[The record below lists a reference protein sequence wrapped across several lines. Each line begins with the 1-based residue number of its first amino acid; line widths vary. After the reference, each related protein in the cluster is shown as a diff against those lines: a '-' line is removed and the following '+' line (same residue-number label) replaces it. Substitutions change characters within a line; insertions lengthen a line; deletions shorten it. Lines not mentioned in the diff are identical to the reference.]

1 MGEVSLARR
10 FDFFALAG
18 VVPLAR
24 GVVER
29 ADVVSQRVDVCVRG
43 FTVRVAFDCEIE
55 TEGITKIVRKVDF
68 VDMFGEV
75 WRIADVSGFAFF
87 EGTMPPKTHP
97 SWMFWNSVRFSPLF
111 STIDVLIGA
120 VSARLVMIDGVEKVN
135 FDSVLQKPV
144 IPLLLMIGLIVGR
157 GYSIVSMSDA
167 IARSIFVPLFAWF
180 TMNIHRETVSSSPR
194 GEPIFNLER
203 SVLETADVFR
213 GDFLPYIH
221 LTRTNWPDIL

>member
-1 MGEVSLARR
+1 M
-10 FDFFALAG
+10 
-18 VVPLAR
+18 VPVAR

-55 TEGITKIVRKVDF
+55 TEGITKIVSKVDF
-68 VDMFGEV
+68 VGVFGEV
-75 WRIADVSGFAFF
+75 SRYCYGVSGFAFF

-120 VSARLVMIDGVEKVN
+120 VSARLVMIGGVEKVN

-194 GEPIFNLER
+194 ASQFSISG
-203 SVLETADVFR
+203 VLSWKR
-213 GDFLPYIH
+213 
-221 LTRTNWPDIL
+221 